1 MLNKKYFLLL
11 PAVLIIA
18 FMISSCSSPQVVRRT
33 FAPGNDFSKYV
44 QSKDL
49 IFKVHYKNGDLFV
62 YDTLYQT
69 KKENHFFY
77 GYGRRL
83 DVNRRVTESGRITA
97 FRDSILLIETNQIM
111 DDDPQTALTIMTG
124 ISIAATIYCI
134 SNPKACFGSC
144 PTFYYD
150 DGTEQHLIAE
160 SFSQSIMPALERED
174 TDAFREI
181 RPKTRDIR
189 LLMKNESLE
198 THAVKYAH
206 VLAVPSEGKRIYSS
220 VDGRFLKTDGEALI
234 SGMIHGEECTE
245 LFMYRDQKEYIS
257 KTDSS
262 DLAAREELI
271 FIFNR
276 GTIKTPGLVVTYRQ
290 SLLTTFLLYQTLAYM
305 GNETGSWLTRLDG
318 MTRNSDPVFK
328 QLGSMIGEM
337 EIYTQDA
344 NGNWVP
350 AGIID
355 ETGPIAQEVK
365 IIPLP
370 DELNTGDEIKIKISM
385 TKGFW
390 KIDQLKL
397 TDITGE
403 AEAVVIEPQLVKD
416 ERRDKDITN
425 SFNNPE
431 KYTVTLPGEYISLYY
446 RLPEDFAGY
455 DYFLAA
461 KGYYLEWIRSEWI
474 AEENPSRVMQLM
486 MTPGQ
491 YFKDLAPMYKK
502 IEDDMEET
510 FRRSKYVAQ

>member
-1 MLNKKYFLLL
+1 MLHKKHFLLL

-18 FMISSCSSPQVVRRT
+18 LVVQSCSSPQVVRRT
-33 FAPGNDFSKYV
+33 FAPEDDYSKYI
-44 QSKDL
+44 QTKDL

-62 YDTLYQT
+62 YDTLYQSN
-69 KKENHFFY
+69 KQNQFFY

-83 DVNRRVTESGRITA
+83 DLNRQVTESGRITA
-97 FRDSILLIETNQIM
+97 FRDSILLIETNQIK

-124 ISIAATIYCI
+124 ISLAATIYCI

-150 DGTEQHLIAE
+150 DGNEQHLIAE
-160 SFSQSIMPALERED
+160 AFSQSIMPSLERED
-174 TDAFREI
+174 IDAFREI

-198 THAVKYAH
+198 THAVRYARI
-206 VLAVPSEGKRIYSS
+206 LAVPAEGKHIYSS
-220 VDGRFLKTDGEALI
+220 VDGRFLKTQRESLI
-234 SGMIHGEECTE
+234 SGMIQGEECTE
-245 LFMYRDQKEYIS
+245 LFLYHDQKEYIS
-257 KTDSS
+257 KTDSA
-262 DLAAREELI
+262 DLAAQEEII
-271 FIFNR
+271 FTFSRND
-276 GTIKTPGLVVTYRQ
+276 IKTPGLVVTHRQ

-318 MTRNSDPVFK
+318 MTRGSDPVFK
-328 QLGSMIGEM
+328 QLGGMIGEM
-337 EIYTQDA
+337 QFFTEDE
-344 NGNWVP
+344 NGNWIP

-355 ETGPIAQEVK
+355 ETGPIAQEVT

-370 DELNTGDEIKIKISM
+370 DQTAAGDDIKIKIRM

-397 TDITGE
+397 TDIIGE
-403 AEAVVIEPQLVKD
+403 AEPLIIEPQLAKD
-416 ERRDKDITN
+416 EKREKDITEKFN
-425 SFNNPE
+425 SPE
-431 KYTVTLPGEYISLYY
+431 EYTVTLPGEYISLYY

-474 AEENPSRVMQLM
+474 AEENPRRVLQLM
-486 MTPGQ
+486 VQPGQ

>member
-1 MLNKKYFLLL
+1 MLYKKYLLLL
-11 PAVLIIA
+11 PAVMIIA
-18 FMISSCSSPQVVRRT
+18 LAVQSCTTPQVVRRT
-33 FAPGNDFSKYV
+33 FAPDADYSKYI
-44 QSKDL
+44 QTRDL
-49 IFKVHYKNGDLFV
+49 IFKVHYKNGDLFI
-62 YDTLYQT
+62 YDTLYQS
-69 KKENHFFY
+69 KSEAGFFY

-83 DVNRRVTESGRITA
+83 DLNRKVTASGRITA

-124 ISIAATIYCI
+124 ISLAATIYCI

-150 DGTEQHLIAE
+150 DGNEQHLIAE
-160 SFSQSIMPALERED
+160 SFSQSIMPSLERED
-174 TDAFREI
+174 IDAFREI

-198 THAVKYAH
+198 THAVKYARI
-206 VLAVPSEGKRIYSS
+206 LAVPSEGKRIYSS
-220 VDGRFLKTDGEALI
+220 VDGRFLKTEGESLI
-234 SGMIHGEECTE
+234 SGMIQGEECTE
-245 LFMYRDQKEYIS
+245 LFMHHDQKEYIS
-257 KTDSS
+257 KTDSA

-271 FIFNR
+271 FTFNR
-276 GTIKTPGLVVTYRQ
+276 GDIKTPGLVVTHRQ

-318 MTRNSDPVFK
+318 MTRGSDPVFK
-328 QLGSMIGEM
+328 QLGGMIGEM
-337 EIYTQDA
+337 QFFTEDE
-344 NGNWVP
+344 NGGWIP
-350 AGIID
+350 AGTIN

-365 IIPLP
+365 IVPLP
-370 DELNTGDEIKIKISM
+370 ATAGDQIKVKIRM

-397 TDITGE
+397 TDILGQ
-403 AEAVVIEPQLVKD
+403 AEPLIIEPQLVKD
-416 ERRDKDITN
+416 DKRGRVITE

-431 KYTVTLPGEYISLYY
+431 HYTVTLPGEYISLYY
-446 RLPEDFAGY
+446 RLPEDFTEY

-461 KGYYLEWIRSEWI
+461 RGYYLEWIRSEWI
-474 AEENPSRVMQLM
+474 AEENPLRVMQLM
-486 MTPGQ
+486 TAPGQ

-502 IEDDMEET
+502 IEADMEDT